1 MEKTRVVLGA
11 GASAGVIAL
20 VFLGLMNP
28 TRGDIRRLD
37 AITEAV
43 RAGPRLDA
51 LAQKAS
57 YTADLD
63 GLVQRPIFAMTTGSG
78 AYAEKTFQLFGVSI
92 SPTRKAV
99 LVAIDGAAPIW
110 VRTGEISGD
119 VQLIDVNGSSAR
131 FDTPLG
137 ERSVNM
143 SDPPPAAS
151 PNATTGG

>member
-11 GASAGVIAL
+11 GATAGVIAL

-51 LAQKAS
+51 LSQKVS

-92 SPTRKAV
+92 SAARKAV
-99 LVAIDGAAPIW
+99 LVAIDGAAPVW
-110 VRTGEISGD
+110 VRAGEINGD

>member
-1 MEKTRVVLGA
+1 MEKTRIILGA
-11 GASAGVIAL
+11 GAAVGVIAL
-20 VFLGLMNP
+20 VFLGLMDP
-28 TRGDIRRLD
+28 TRGDIHRLD
-37 AITEAV
+37 ALTEAV

-51 LAQKAS
+51 LSQKAS

-63 GLVQRPIFAMTTGSG
+63 SLVQRPVFAMTTGSG

-92 SPTRKAV
+92 SAARKAV
-99 LVAIDGAAPIW
+99 LVAIDGAPPVW

-119 VQLIDVNGSSAR
+119 VQLIDVNGGSAR

-143 SDPPPAAS
+143 SDPPPAVS